1 MLWMFL
7 AKDTLYL
14 TKDKE
19 PLVLKPIET
28 TVEEENFRHRF
39 SINEFVYPTQINKG
53 HFGETVPF
61 YYLVGGIVPVGGFSF
76 SVRGMPPTSNRIYVN
91 GLPLTNMMLTG
102 LSPLPFN
109 EGIISSAY
117 VYRGDAPVEY
127 DGFLGG
133 VIDMSVEPL
142 YNKAQAGVPTT
153 YVFYRGFYGQYSNPT
168 YLNVPVVG
176 DPNGGRTENYS
187 FALVQRI
194 RSLKL
199 TALYSKVWLS
209 TSAVHVEPDGD
220 VIHIR
225 NAASL
230 RGYGASLM
238 YSHRALKVSAYVSG
252 TDNFYYLGKTYGL
265 AQNIVYTP
273 ENISAGI
280 RVQMM
285 GIGIEIL
292 KEQGYSGFG
301 ISDAVSD
308 TAGVSPPV
316 LPFTVEH
323 KDLSVFWGR
332 RWNAGKGFLYTGV
345 RLNRSLDTVWGD
357 STGGW
362 EYGVR
367 GWIPTFRIHYK
378 FFLKDFVASKIFLG
392 SSYQNF
398 APFFSYPIM
407 EVMPTPYFKRYP
419 YVITGVYGLEFLIGD
434 YAAEV
439 NAYGRF
445 YDPHIFYNWGDT
457 TVSGGTFADIML
469 QISKEARAISV
480 GLDFTLLDKAKRNFR
495 VSGFVGK
502 SKFISGVEGSTPWDM
517 RWAIALQM
525 DLVSVFFTD
534 GVPVYGWREICL
546 DWDNVQ
552 KECREKKITFSSV
565 REFFTLTIGAGK
577 SFRWRGMDVKYG
589 IGNVLFLW
597 NRAWWQAKF
606 DPVAIYKTTPMLYL
620 YVVKEW

>member
-194 RSLKL
+194 RNLKL

-238 YSHRALKVSAYVSG
+238 YSHRALKVSAYLSG
-252 TDNFYYLGKTYGL
+252 TDNFYYLGRSYGL
-265 AQNIVYTP
+265 AQNTVYSP
-273 ENISAGI
+273 NN
-280 RVQMM
+280 
-285 GIGIEIL
+285 L
-292 KEQGYSGFG
+292 KVGGKVELYGFG
-301 ISDAVSD
+301 MEFGREEETSEY
-308 TAGVSPPV
+308 GVSLRSDSIGFM
-316 LPFTVEH
+316 LPFEIRHSTYA
-323 KDLSVFWGR
+323 LYWGR

-345 RLNRSLDTVWGD
+345 RLNRSLDTVWSD

-378 FFLKDFVASKIFLG
+378 FFLRDFIASKVFVG

-398 APFFSYPIM
+398 SPFFYYPVV
-407 EVMPTPYFKRYP
+407 EVLPTPYFKRYP
-419 YVITGVYGLEFLIGD
+419 YVITGAYGLEFLIGD

-457 TVSGGTFADIML
+457 TVSGRTFADIML

-502 SKFISGVEGSTPWDM
+502 SKFVSEVEGSTPWDM

-525 DLVSVFFTD
+525 DMVSVFFAD
-534 GVPVYGWREICL
+534 GVPVYGIRQVG
-546 DWDNVQ
+546 DNVTYLDQ
-552 KECREKKITFSSV
+552 RS
-565 REFFTLTIGAGK
+565 FFTLLVGAGK